1 MAADRQ
7 ELEDDN
13 DLVQNICTE
22 KESVVFL
29 QIWVLLEASISAVEL
44 GLSMWLLLWGR
55 APKVRG
61 LGSPWTGET
70 FCVNTTGLKTS
81 ESEMSQLLLLQQ
93 GPPSTHS
100 VHETCSSRLCR
111 VLVNEGRARQK
122 RVALIALWPF
132 ADRAFSN

>member
-29 QIWVLLEASISAVEL
+29 QIWVLLEPSVGAVEL
-44 GLSMWLLLWGR
+44 GLSMWLLFWGMS
-55 APKVRG
+55 PKARG
-61 LGSPWTGET
+61 LDLPWRGEA
-70 FCVNTTGLKTS
+70 FCVNTAGLKSS
-81 ESEMSQLLLLQQ
+81 EKEMSQLLLLRQ

-100 VHETCSSRLCR
+100 VHETCSSRLR
-111 VLVNEGRARQK
+111 RDLVNEERARQK